1 MRITYRTCEDSKTL
15 VVKEGAS
22 ITIPDGSEIL
32 GAAYGS
38 TDVTKELRAMYAAG
52 EREIVGKSGTFT
64 DPWKGPKKS
73 FSVTFRQCQDKT
85 VIVKEHAS
93 ITLP

>member
-15 VVKEGAS
+15 VAKEGAN

-52 EREIVGKSGTFT
+52 
-64 DPWKGPKKS
+64 
-73 FSVTFRQCQDKT
+73 
-85 VIVKEHAS
+85 
-93 ITLP
+93 

>member
-1 MRITYRTCEDSKTL
+1 M